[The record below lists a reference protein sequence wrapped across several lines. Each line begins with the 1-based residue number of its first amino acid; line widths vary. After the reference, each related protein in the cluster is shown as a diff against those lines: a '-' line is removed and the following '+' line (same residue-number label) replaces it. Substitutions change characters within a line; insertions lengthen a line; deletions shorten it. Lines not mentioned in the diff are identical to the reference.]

1 MIRKIIQARFTVAIV
16 ILLALVM
23 IIFSTFSAN
32 IVIVYS
38 QKALSNTVMLPKK
51 AATNTSSN
59 STSSPSSS
67 YSSSSAITTPT
78 KLHAVKIISPVKGQQ
93 VPIGK
98 DLAIAGTSIDTV
110 NSGCQI
116 TVTVNRVKPAQV
128 ATAGGPGGPDDYS
141 KWNFIISPS
150 KYTNINQGQNRISAK
165 YACSSVNPG
174 MLSSDSVNV
183 TGVSTLGAAATTT
196 TATNTI
202 SDTPIIKKSIPVSSN
217 ATIVSHRQSKR

>member
-16 ILLALVM
+16 ILLALAM

-51 AATNTSSN
+51 AATNTSIN
-59 STSSPSSS
+59 STSSPS
-67 YSSSSAITTPT
+67 YSSSSSSITTPP

-141 KWNFIISPS
+141 KWNFILTPS

-174 MLSSDSVNV
+174 VLSSDSVNV
-183 TGVSTLGAAATTT
+183 TGVSTL
-196 TATNTI
+196 
-202 SDTPIIKKSIPVSSN
+202 
-217 ATIVSHRQSKR
+217 